1 MATKPDIVLVHG
13 AWADG
18 SSWSKVITLLKEAGF
33 NTIATQ
39 QKLTSLPDDAEI
51 VRRAAE
57 SLDGPVLL
65 VGHSYGGAVI
75 TESAQY
81 CPNVAGLV
89 YIAGFAPDKGESLSL
104 LSSGAPVAPPGAAAI
119 KPDKYGFLWI
129 DRNLFAENF
138 CGDVDPAEAAVM
150 AVAQKPLSMVCFE
163 DQVTHAG
170 WKKLPC
176 WYQVSLND
184 RMIPPQAEQFM
195 AHRINARTIS
205 LASSHASL
213 VSHSKQ
219 VADFILEA
227 ATEIAV
233 TTVPK
238 TALRVP

>member
-1 MATKPDIVLVHG
+1 MATKPNIVLVHG

-18 SSWSKVITLLKEAGF
+18 SSWSKVIPLLKEAGF
-33 NTIATQ
+33 NTVATQ
-39 QKLTSLPDDAEI
+39 LKLTSLADDAEI

-57 SLDGPVLL
+57 SLDGTVVL

-75 TESAQY
+75 TESAQF

-89 YIAGFAPDKGESLSL
+89 FIAGFAPDKGESLSL

-119 KPDKYGFLWI
+119 RPDKYGFLWI
-129 DRNLFAENF
+129 DRKLFAENF
-138 CGDVDPAEAAVM
+138 CGDVEQSVAEVM
-150 AVAQKPLSMVCFE
+150 AVTQKPLSMVSFT
-163 DQVTHAG
+163 DPITNAG

-176 WYQVSLND
+176 WYQVSMND
-184 RMIPPQAEQFM
+184 RMIPPQAEKFM
-195 AHRINARTIS
+195 AQRINARTIS

-213 VSHSKQ
+213 VSRPKE

-233 TTVPK
+233 TNVPK
-238 TALRVP
+238 SAIHA